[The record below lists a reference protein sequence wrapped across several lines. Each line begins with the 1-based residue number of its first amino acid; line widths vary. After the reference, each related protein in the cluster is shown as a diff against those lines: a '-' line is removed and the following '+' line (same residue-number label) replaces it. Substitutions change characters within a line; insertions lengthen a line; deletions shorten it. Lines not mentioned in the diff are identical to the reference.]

1 MQRKNI
7 LVGALG
13 FHEILIR
20 REPIKRISSFIL
32 TLKTH
37 LTMSLLTPNPGL
49 IFWMLVVFL
58 LVVFILAKF
67 AWKPILKGLKDREN
81 EIQGALD
88 LAERTR
94 AEMAQL
100 KSDNEKLI
108 AEANAIRDQILR
120 DAKDAADKNI
130 AESRDKAAIE
140 GQKIIEAARE
150 TIRNEQAVAVSK
162 IKKEVATLSLEI
174 AEKVLHRE
182 LKDKEAQQQL
192 IADLASSAR
201 LN

>member
-1 MQRKNI
+1 
-7 LVGALG
+7 
-13 FHEILIR
+13 
-20 REPIKRISSFIL
+20 
-32 TLKTH
+32 
-37 LTMSLLTPNPGL
+37 MSLLTPNPGL

-67 AWKPILKGLKDREN
+67 AWKPIINGLKEREN

-88 LAERTR
+88 LAERTK
-94 AEMAQL
+94 AEMIQL

-108 AEANAIRDQILR
+108 VEANAIRDRILR
-120 DAKDAADKNI
+120 DAKDAADRTI
-130 AESRDKAAIE
+130 LESKDKAVIE
-140 GQKIIEAARE
+140 AQKIMDSARE
-150 TIRNEQAVAVSK
+150 AIRTEQQIAVAK
-162 IKKEVATLSLEI
+162 IRKEVATLSLEI

-182 LKDKEAQQQL
+182 LKDKESQEKL

>member
-1 MQRKNI
+1 
-7 LVGALG
+7 
-13 FHEILIR
+13 
-20 REPIKRISSFIL
+20 
-32 TLKTH
+32 
-37 LTMSLLTPNPGL
+37 MSLLTPNPGL

-67 AWKPILKGLKDREN
+67 AWKPIIKGLKDREN

-94 AEMAQL
+94 AEMIQL

-108 AEANAIRDQILR
+108 AEANAVRDQILR
-120 DAKDAADKNI
+120 DAKDAADRTI
-130 AESRDKAAIE
+130 LESKDKAAVEAQKMIE
-140 GQKIIEAARE
+140 SARE
-150 TIRNEQAVAVSK
+150 AIRNEQQVAVTK
-162 IKKEVATLSLEI
+162 IRKEVATLSLEI

-182 LKDKEAQQQL
+182 LKDKAAQEQL
-192 IADLASSAR
+192 IAELASSAR

>member
-1 MQRKNI
+1 
-7 LVGALG
+7 
-13 FHEILIR
+13 
-20 REPIKRISSFIL
+20 
-32 TLKTH
+32 
-37 LTMSLLTPNPGL
+37 MSLLTPNPGL

-67 AWKPILKGLKDREN
+67 AWKPIINGLKEREN

-88 LAERTR
+88 LAERTK
-94 AEMAQL
+94 AEMIQL

-108 AEANAIRDQILR
+108 VEANAIRDRILR
-120 DAKDAADKNI
+120 DAKEVADRTI
-130 AESRDKAAIE
+130 LESKDKAVVEA
-140 GQKIIEAARE
+140 QKIIESARE
-150 TIRNEQAVAVSK
+150 TIRTEQQVAVAK
-162 IKKEVATLSLEI
+162 IRKEVATLSLEI

-182 LKDKEAQQQL
+182 LKDKESQEKL

>member
-1 MQRKNI
+1 
-7 LVGALG
+7 
-13 FHEILIR
+13 
-20 REPIKRISSFIL
+20 
-32 TLKTH
+32 
-37 LTMSLLTPNPGL
+37 MSLLTPNPGL

-120 DAKDAADKNI
+120 DAKDAADRTI
-130 AESRDKAAIE
+130 AESKDKAVLE
-140 GQKIIEAARE
+140 GQKIIESARE
-150 TIRNEQAVAVSK
+150 TIRNEQAVAVGK
-162 IKKEVATLSLEI
+162 IRKEVATLSLEI

-182 LKDKEAQQQL
+182 LKDKEAQEKL

>member
-1 MQRKNI
+1 
-7 LVGALG
+7 
-13 FHEILIR
+13 
-20 REPIKRISSFIL
+20 
-32 TLKTH
+32 
-37 LTMSLLTPNPGL
+37 MSLLTPNPGL

-67 AWKPILKGLKDREN
+67 AWKPIIKGLKDREN

-94 AEMAQL
+94 AEMIQL

-120 DAKDAADKNI
+120 DAKDAADRTI
-130 AESRDKAAIE
+130 HESKDKAVIE
-140 GQKIIEAARE
+140 AQKIMENARE
-150 TIRNEQAVAVSK
+150 AIRNEQELAVSK
-162 IKKEVATLSLEI
+162 IRKEVATLSLEI
-174 AEKVLHRE
+174 AEKVLKRE
-182 LKDKEAQQQL
+182 LKDKEAQETL
-192 IADLASSAR
+192 IAELASSAR

>member
-1 MQRKNI
+1 
-7 LVGALG
+7 
-13 FHEILIR
+13 
-20 REPIKRISSFIL
+20 
-32 TLKTH
+32 
-37 LTMSLLTPNPGL
+37 MSLLTPNPGL

-67 AWKPILKGLKDREN
+67 AWKPIIAGLKEREN

-94 AEMAQL
+94 AEMIQL

-108 AEANAIRDQILR
+108 VEANAVRDRILR
-120 DAKDAADKNI
+120 DAKDAADRTIQESKNI
-130 AESRDKAAIE
+130 ATVEA
-140 GQKIIEAARE
+140 QKIIDSARE
-150 TIRNEQAVAVSK
+150 TIRTEQQVAVSK
-162 IKKEVATLSLEI
+162 IRKEVATLSLDI

-182 LKDKEAQQQL
+182 LKDKEAQQVL
-192 IADLASSAR
+192 ISELAASAR

>member
-1 MQRKNI
+1 
-7 LVGALG
+7 
-13 FHEILIR
+13 
-20 REPIKRISSFIL
+20 
-32 TLKTH
+32 
-37 LTMSLLTPNPGL
+37 MSLLTPNPGL

-67 AWKPILKGLKDREN
+67 AWKPIINGLKEREN

-94 AEMAQL
+94 AEMVKL

-120 DAKDAADKNI
+120 DAKDAADRTI
-130 AESRDKAAIE
+130 LESKDKAAVEAQKMIE
-140 GQKIIEAARE
+140 SARE
-150 TIRNEQAVAVSK
+150 AIRNEQQLAVSK
-162 IKKEVATLSLEI
+162 IRKEVATLSLEI
-174 AEKVLHRE
+174 AEKVLNRE
-182 LKDKEAQQQL
+182 LKDKEAQEKL
-192 IADLASSAR
+192 IAELASSAR

>member
-1 MQRKNI
+1 
-7 LVGALG
+7 
-13 FHEILIR
+13 
-20 REPIKRISSFIL
+20 
-32 TLKTH
+32 
-37 LTMSLLTPNPGL
+37 MSLLTPNPGL

-67 AWKPILKGLKDREN
+67 AWKPIIKGLKDREN

-94 AEMAQL
+94 AEMVKL

-108 AEANAIRDQILR
+108 AEANAVRDQILR
-120 DAKDAADKNI
+120 DAKDAADRTI
-130 AESRDKAAIE
+130 LESKDKAAVEAQKMIE
-140 GQKIIEAARE
+140 SARE
-150 TIRNEQAVAVSK
+150 AIRNEQLVAVTK
-162 IKKEVATLSLEI
+162 IRKEVATLSLEI

-182 LKDKEAQQQL
+182 LKDKEAQEQL
-192 IADLASSAR
+192 IAELASSAR

>member
-1 MQRKNI
+1 
-7 LVGALG
+7 
-13 FHEILIR
+13 
-20 REPIKRISSFIL
+20 
-32 TLKTH
+32 
-37 LTMSLLTPNPGL
+37 MSLLTPNPGL

-67 AWKPILKGLKDREN
+67 AWKPIIKGLKDREN

-94 AEMAQL
+94 AEMIQL

-108 AEANAIRDQILR
+108 AEANAVRDQILR
-120 DAKDAADKNI
+120 DAKDAADRTI
-130 AESRDKAAIE
+130 LESKDKAAVEAQKMIE
-140 GQKIIEAARE
+140 SARE
-150 TIRNEQAVAVSK
+150 AIRNEQQVAVTK
-162 IKKEVATLSLEI
+162 IRKEVATLSLEI

-182 LKDKEAQQQL
+182 LKDKEAQEQL
-192 IADLASSAR
+192 IAELASSAR

>member
-1 MQRKNI
+1 
-7 LVGALG
+7 
-13 FHEILIR
+13 
-20 REPIKRISSFIL
+20 
-32 TLKTH
+32 
-37 LTMSLLTPNPGL
+37 MSLLTPNPGL

-67 AWKPILKGLKDREN
+67 AWKPIIKGLKDREN

-94 AEMAQL
+94 AEMVKL

-108 AEANAIRDQILR
+108 AEANAVRDQILR
-120 DAKDAADKNI
+120 DAKDAADRTI
-130 AESRDKAAIE
+130 LESKDKAAVEAQKMIE
-140 GQKIIEAARE
+140 SARE
-150 TIRNEQAVAVSK
+150 AIRNEQQVAVAK
-162 IKKEVATLSLEI
+162 IRKEVAILSLEI

-182 LKDKEAQQQL
+182 LKDKEAQEQL
-192 IADLASSAR
+192 IAELASSAR